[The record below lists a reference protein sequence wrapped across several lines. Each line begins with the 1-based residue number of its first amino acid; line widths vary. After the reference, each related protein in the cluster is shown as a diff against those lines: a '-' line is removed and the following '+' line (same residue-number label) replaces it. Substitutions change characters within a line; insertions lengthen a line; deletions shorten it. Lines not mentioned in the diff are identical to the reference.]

1 MWPAS
6 VSHRLAAM
14 ERATTFLATGTTDA
28 AHGIQAT
35 LAIGL
40 LGAEMMVDSLIITNV

>member
-6 VSHRLAAM
+6 VTPRLAAL
-14 ERATTFLATGTTDA
+14 ERATFLATGTADA
-28 AHGIQAT
+28 AHTIQAT

-40 LGAEMMVDSLIITNV
+40 LGAEMVVDSLIITNV